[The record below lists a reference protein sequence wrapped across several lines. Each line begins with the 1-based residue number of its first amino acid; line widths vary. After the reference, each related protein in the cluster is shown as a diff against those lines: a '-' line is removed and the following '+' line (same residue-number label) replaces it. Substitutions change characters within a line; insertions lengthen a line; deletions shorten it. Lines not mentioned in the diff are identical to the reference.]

1 MNKTH
6 SAPSIMA
13 IPANQSRTDV
23 IRQVTEA
30 VQRYDWLEFVDLMK
44 RGHLSDIPQ
53 KLRRWVVDETS
64 KLCRDPRCLVLLV
77 EHCDDDLMDVI
88 MSHMVI
94 RGDMWPVVG
103 DVLRRGVSD
112 AQCRWAI
119 GEACKRASVEKVIL
133 YILPNCADNQLGS
146 ALTPLVERHMWKGV
160 RTVLERGVSDSQYRW
175 TIDEACKLAPE
186 DTITH
191 YILPHCAD
199 NQLDS
204 VLTLLVERGLWKA
217 VGIMLQ
223 RGITMAKRK
232 WAIEEACKHASEET
246 VIDYILSHC
255 ADNQIDSVLKQMVD
269 RGLWKVVGILL
280 QRGVAL
286 SKRKWA
292 IDEACKHAPDDKF
305 TDYMVPHCDDNQLD
319 FVLTSLVERGL
330 WGSVGMVLERSVSY
344 QQHGWA
350 NDEACKRASGQD
362 ITFDMRRRRTDSQLD
377 SVLTPLVERG
387 LWWSVGTVLQRG
399 VSDSQHRW
407 AIDEACKQASD
418 EEITAYIL
426 LHCADD
432 QLDTVLTPLVERGLW
447 RSVGTVLQRGVS
459 DSKHRWS
466 IDDACKNAS
475 VEEIT
480 RYILPHC
487 AVNQLDSVLVSV
499 VERGLWAAL
508 GTVLERGVSDSQQRM
523 VIDEACKHASDEN
536 IMRYIL
542 PHCADN
548 QLDSVLVS
556 LVERGLWIAVV
567 YVLNRGVSDSQHRW
581 AIDEA
586 CKHAADKGIINYMLT
601 FIADIQL
608 DSVLIPLVERGLW
621 EAVAMVLQRGVSDP
635 QHRWAIAEACKRTS
649 QKEIINN
656 ILYLAADNQLD
667 SVLTPLVER
676 GLWEA
681 VAMGLRRGVS
691 DPQCRWAI
699 AEACK
704 RASQKEIINYILSLS
719 ADNELDSMLTPLVER
734 GLWEAVTMVLR
745 RGVSD
750 PQRKWAIAE
759 ACKHASHKDINYILS
774 LDAVNQLDS
783 MLTLLVE
790 RGLWKAVEM
799 VLQRG
804 VSDPQHRWAIDEACK
819 HASPQEIN
827 YILSLAADNE
837 LDSVLTPLVER
848 GLWEAVAMV
857 LRRGVSDP
865 QHRWAIAEACKHAS
879 PQKINYILSLAA
891 DNQLDS
897 VLTPLVE
904 RGLWEAVAMVLR
916 RGVSD
921 PQCRWAIA
929 EACKRASQKEI
940 INYILSLSADNELD
954 SMLTLLVER
963 GLWEAVAMVL
973 RRGVSD
979 PQRRW
984 AIDEACK
991 YILDEKISNCVL
1003 PLAADNLLDSVLLQ
1017 LVERGLWE
1025 AILTV
1030 LQRGACSDSQRRWAI
1045 GEACKRGND
1054 ADVELYLREFFTSSR
1069 PSKVIY
1075 DGANYFL
1082 TPLLIRGQW
1091 RNAAI
1096 LLCKVIRETLYRWA
1110 VVGDNTEPHDD
1121 AAFWN
1126 MVRNP
1131 WYGGRDLSEL
1141 CRNARRQLPM
1151 SLSLLSSHELFEV
1164 LVESVT
1170 ESVIEAWC
1178 TTEQQRKEYKSTTG
1192 PSELALRLHSE
1203 INTRVCSSTPDS
1215 DDTDSVLSNLLPCLR
1230 PLSDEF
1236 RETTKYGDRKHPFF
1250 AVQFI
1255 KSLIKHNN
1263 TTTQWT
1269 DRNEGILLILATVPV
1284 VPDVQSVALRVMLRH
1299 KRWDVIS
1306 HACLTH
1312 VWEQVRRQLFQAAV
1326 EQRQWSAVKRWADH
1340 SLYDDQRGW
1349 ALEEAFQEKQWD
1361 VFLLLA
1367 DYGLVESELMCVH
1380 YRLAKHADWNIVL
1393 QLFERGGD
1401 VTDVKE
1407 LLTGAKSR
1415 KAAYDKDDALKRK
1428 QRAFELGRLES
1439 ALNARKTVLK
1449 TLKRAAKQGDWSVV
1463 LFSLQRTPVV
1473 HHIHLALKAAVANDV
1488 WHVVRQLIKLGID
1501 ADQRDSLFTRMV
1513 KQRQWGV
1520 CMVLLEQGVSVEL
1533 CLTALPELM
1542 DMDQWTLVARV
1553 MMYDV
1558 DDAVR
1563 RQMMQRAMERKQ
1575 GTVVWQCV
1583 ITMHGDRLS
1592 VEERKELFHLA
1603 LSREVLQATKP
1614 LIEIKDVTGIQ
1625 HRDSVLP
1632 EAAEQHQWDVVDHCQ
1647 LHHADIDMKDAEGH
1661 TPMHRAAR
1669 KWDWEA
1675 VKALTKRGADPS
1687 LLDSDGE
1694 SVLHRAITANEWDI
1708 VKLLIQFHGNI
1719 HQASKYPYLHVY
1731 QKQPTPL
1738 EMLID
1743 AYQGEIIEHTL
1754 MWCPDQWKG
1763 VNREGE
1769 TALHAVCLSGCPSA
1783 LYYLVARG
1791 VDPQAVTESGHS
1803 ALAYAVL
1810 CKECPQKM
1818 VAECIKLGFCAYQP
1832 HITDTERRLIISP
1845 HGGDLSWS
1853 PVLLA
1858 VSGGL
1863 PVVTRMLYE
1872 SGSCSYTE
1880 SLKLRTELPA
1890 IVSRNRGHDLQETFH
1905 FQVLV
1910 AVNIHQ
1916 SIFSNPLQKQNRKAV
1931 EASVRYLM
1939 KVCSTPRSLKSSCR
1953 LVISRYITVRR
1964 QRHRDATFAQL
1975 PLTEEMRNYVMFS
1988 DLTDPDYG
1996 QHETEEDE

>member
-1 MNKTH
+1 
-6 SAPSIMA
+6 MA

-23 IRQVTEA
+23 IGQVAEA
-30 VQRYDWLEFVDLMK
+30 VRRYDWVEVVDLMN
-44 RGHLSDIPQ
+44 RGHLSNIPQ
-53 KLRRWVVDETS
+53 KLKRWVLVETVN
-64 KLCRDPRCLVLLV
+64 LCHDPRCLVLLV
-77 EHCDDDLMDVI
+77 EHCDDDLKDVI
-88 MSHMVI
+88 MSKIVRQGH
-94 RGDMWPVVG
+94 MWPVVG

-112 AQCRWAI
+112 AQCRWVI
-119 GEACKRASVEKVIL
+119 GEACQRASEEKVIL
-133 YILPNCADNQLGS
+133 YILPNCAENQLDS
-146 ALTPLVERHMWKGV
+146 ALTPLVKQRLWKAVG
-160 RTVLERGVSDSQYRW
+160 TVLRRGVSDSQYRW
-175 TIDEACKLAPE
+175 TIDEACKLAAENTITHNILHE

-223 RGITMAKRK
+223 RGITMAKHK

-246 VIDYILSHC
+246 IIDYILSHC

-269 RGLWKVVGILL
+269 RGLWKAVGIVL
-280 QRGVAL
+280 QRGVTL

-305 TDYMVPHCDDNQLD
+305 TDYILPHCDDNQLD

-330 WGSVGMVLERSVSY
+330 WGSVGMVLERNVSY
-344 QQHGWA
+344 QQYGGWA
-350 NDEACKRASGQD
+350 NDEACKRVPGQD
-362 ITFDMRRRRTDSQLD
+362 ITLDMLD
-377 SVLTPLVERG
+377 TVLTPLVERG

-399 VSDSQHRW
+399 VNDSQHRW

-418 EEITAYIL
+418 EEITGYIL

-459 DSKHRWS
+459 DSKHRWA
-466 IDDACKNAS
+466 IDEACKNAA

-480 RYILPHC
+480 RYILPHF
-487 AVNQLDSVLVSV
+487 ADNQLDSVLASV
-499 VERGLWAAL
+499 VDRGLWAAV
-508 GTVLERGVSDSQQRM
+508 GTVLERGVSDSQHRL
-523 VIDEACKHASDEN
+523 VTDEACKHASDEN

-548 QLDSVLVS
+548 QLDTVLVS
-556 LVERGLWIAVV
+556 LVERSLWKAVV

-586 CKHAADKGIINYMLT
+586 CKNAAD
-601 FIADIQL
+601 
-608 DSVLIPLVERGLW
+608 
-621 EAVAMVLQRGVSDP
+621 
-635 QHRWAIAEACKRTS
+635 
-649 QKEIINN
+649 KEIINN
-656 ILYLAADNQLD
+656 ILTFAAGNQLD

-676 GLWEA
+676 GLWKA
-681 VAMGLRRGVS
+681 VAMVL
-691 DPQCRWAI
+691 
-699 AEACK
+699 K
-704 RASQKEIINYILSLS
+704 R
-719 ADNELDSMLTPLVER
+719 D
-734 GLWEAVTMVLR
+734 
-745 RGVSD
+745 VSD
-750 PQRKWAIAE
+750 PQRRWAIVEACKYASQKKIIDNILYVAANNQLDSMLIPLVKRGLWKAVAMVLRRDVSDPQRRWAIDE
-759 ACKHASHKDINYILS
+759 ACKHASHEEIIKYIVS
-774 LDAVNQLDS
+774 FAADNQLDS

-790 RGLWKAVEM
+790 KGLWESVAM
-799 VLQRG
+799 VLRRG
-804 VSDPQHRWAIDEACK
+804 VNDLQRKRAIVEACK
-819 HASPQEIN
+819 HASHEEIIK
-827 YILSLAADNE
+827 YIVSFAADNQ
-837 LDSVLTPLVER
+837 LDSVLIPLMER
-848 GLWEAVAMV
+848 GLWEAVAMLLERGV
-857 LRRGVSDP
+857 NDLQRRWAIVEECKHASHEEIIKYIVSFAADNQLDSMLTPLVDRGLWEAVAMLLRRGVSDP
-865 QHRWAIAEACKHAS
+865 QRRWTI
-879 PQKINYILSLAA
+879 
-891 DNQLDS
+891 
-897 VLTPLVE
+897 T
-904 RGLWEAVAMVLR
+904 
-916 RGVSD
+916 
-921 PQCRWAIA
+921 
-929 EACKRASQKEI
+929 EACKRASEKEI

-991 YILDEKISNCVL
+991 YLLDEKISNCVL
-1003 PLAADNLLDSVLLQ
+1003 PLAADNLMDSVLLQ

-1025 AILTV
+1025 TV
-1030 LQRGACSDSQRRWAI
+1030 LNVLKRGACSDSQRRWAI
-1045 GEACKRGND
+1045 AEACKRGNN
-1054 ADVELYLREFFTSSR
+1054 ANVKPYIWQFFTSERISQA
-1069 PSKVIY
+1069 IY
-1075 DGANYFL
+1075 DGTNYLL
-1082 TPLLIRGQW
+1082 TPLIIRGQW
-1091 RNAAI
+1091 TGAAI
-1096 LLCKVIRETLYRWA
+1096 LLCEVIRETLYRWA
-1110 VVGDNTEPHDD
+1110 VVRDNTEPHDD

-1141 CRNARRQLPM
+1141 CRIARRQLPG
-1151 SLSLLSSHELFEV
+1151 SISFLSSRELSEV

-1178 TTEQQRKEYKSTTG
+1178 TTEQRRKEYKSTTG

-1203 INTRVCSSTPDS
+1203 INPRVCSSTPDTE
-1215 DDTDSVLSNLLPCLR
+1215 DRDSVFRKLLPCLG
-1230 PLSDEF
+1230 PLCDEF

-1250 AVQFI
+1250 AVHFI
-1255 KSLIKHNN
+1255 KSLIKHS
-1263 TTTQWT
+1263 TRTQWT
-1269 DRNEGILLILATVPV
+1269 DSNEGILLILATVPV

-1299 KRWDVIS
+1299 KRWDVIR

-1349 ALEEAFQEKQWD
+1349 ALKEAFQEKQWD

-1380 YRLAKHADWNIVL
+1380 YRLAKHADWDTVL

-1415 KAAYDKDDALKRK
+1415 KAAYDKNDALKRK
-1428 QRAFELGRLES
+1428 QRVFELGRLES
-1439 ALNARKTVLK
+1439 ALNARRTALK

-1463 LFSLQRTPVV
+1463 LFSLQRRPVE
-1473 HHIHLALKAAVANDV
+1473 HHIHLALKAAVANGV

-1501 ADQRDSLFTRMV
+1501 AAQRDSLFTRMV

-1563 RQMMQRAMERKQ
+1563 RQVMQRAMERKQ

-1592 VEERKELFHLA
+1592 VEERKELFHRA
-1603 LSREVLQATKP
+1603 LSREVLQAIKP
-1614 LIEIKDVTGIQ
+1614 LIEGKDVIGIQ

-1661 TPMHRAAR
+1661 TPMTRSAR
-1669 KWDWEA
+1669 KEQWEA
-1675 VKALTKRGADPS
+1675 VKALTRRGADPS
-1687 LLDSDGE
+1687 LLDRMGE
-1694 SVLHRAITANEWDI
+1694 SVLHRAITAKQWDI

-1719 HQASKYPYLHVY
+1719 HQAAKYPVLNIYE
-1731 QKQPTPL
+1731 KQATPL
-1738 EMLID
+1738 QMLI
-1743 AYQGEIIEHTL
+1743 AACQGEIIEHTL

-1763 VNREGE
+1763 VNEEGE

-1791 VDPQAVTESGHS
+1791 VDPQAVTERGHS
-1803 ALAYAVL
+1803 ALSYAVL
-1810 CKECPQKM
+1810 CKECPQRM
-1818 VAECIKLGFCAYQP
+1818 VAECIKLGFCVYQP
-1832 HITDTERRLIISP
+1832 HITDTARRLIFFLRGS
-1845 HGGDLSWS
+1845 DLPWS

-1858 VSGGL
+1858 VSRGL

-1880 SLKLRTELPA
+1880 SFKLRTYLPA
-1890 IVSRNRGHDLQETFH
+1890 ISSRNRGRELQETFH
-1905 FQVLV
+1905 FHGRV
-1910 AVNIHQ
+1910 AV
-1916 SIFSNPLQKQNRKAV
+1916 SIYQGIFANPLQKQNRKAV

-1953 LVISRYITVRR
+1953 LVISRCVIVRR
-1964 QRHRDATFAQL
+1964 QRHRDATYAQL
-1975 PLTEEMRNYVMFS
+1975 PLTEELRNYVMFS
-1988 DLTDPDYG
+1988 DLTDPDYD
-1996 QHETEEDE
+1996 QHETGEDEEDTDDNSGDGYLD

>member
-1 MNKTH
+1 
-6 SAPSIMA
+6 MA

-23 IRQVTEA
+23 IGQVTEA
-30 VQRYDWLEFVDLMK
+30 VQRYDWLEVAHLMK

-53 KLRRWVVDETS
+53 KLKRWVQVQTITR
-64 KLCRDPRCLVLLV
+64 CHDPRCLGLLV
-77 EHCDDDLMDVI
+77 EHCDDDLKDVI
-88 MSHMVI
+88 VSNMV
-94 RGDMWPVVG
+94 RLGYMWPVVG

-119 GEACKRASVEKVIL
+119 GEACQRASEEEVM
-133 YILPNCADNQLGS
+133 YILPNCADNQLDC
-146 ALTPLVERHMWKGV
+146 ALTPLVKRRLWKAV
-160 RTVLERGVSDSQYRW
+160 RTVLRRGVSDSQYRW

-186 DTITH
+186 DTITY

-204 VLTLLVERGLWKA
+204 VLTLLVEKGLWKA

-223 RGITMAKRK
+223 RGITMSKHK
-232 WAIEEACKHASEET
+232 WAIEEACKHASEQTIIE
-246 VIDYILSHC
+246 YILSHC
-255 ADNQIDSVLKQMVD
+255 TDNQIDSALKQMVD

-280 QRGVAL
+280 QRGVTL
-286 SKRKWA
+286 SKRKWV

-344 QQHGWA
+344 QQHGGWA
-350 NDEACKRASGQD
+350 NDEACKRASEQD
-362 ITFDMRRRRTDSQLD
+362 ITLVMLRRRTDSQLD

-399 VSDSQHRW
+399 VSDSQHGW

-418 EEITAYIL
+418 EEITGYIL

-459 DSKHRWS
+459 DSKHRWAT
-466 IDDACKNAS
+466 DEACKRAS

-487 AVNQLDSVLVSV
+487 TDNQLDSVLASV
-499 VERGLWAAL
+499 VERGLWAAV
-508 GTVLERGVSDSQQRM
+508 GTVLQRGVSDSKHRWA
-523 VIDEACKHASDEN
+523 IDEACKRAYVEE
-536 IMRYIL
+536 ITRYIL

-556 LVERGLWIAVV
+556 LVERGLWTVV
-567 YVLNRGVSDSQHRW
+567 LHVLNRGVSDSQLGW
-581 AIDEA
+581 AIVEA
-586 CKHAADKGIINYMLT
+586 CKHVADMETINYILT
-601 FIADIQL
+601 F
-608 DSVLIPLVERGLW
+608 
-621 EAVAMVLQRGVSDP
+621 
-635 QHRWAIAEACKRTS
+635 T
-649 QKEIINN
+649 
-656 ILYLAADNQLD
+656 ADNQLD

-676 GLWEA
+676 GLWEI
-681 VAMGLRRGVS
+681 V
-691 DPQCRWAI
+691 
-699 AEACK
+699 
-704 RASQKEIINYILSLS
+704 
-719 ADNELDSMLTPLVER
+719 ML
-734 GLWEAVTMVLR
+734 VLR

-750 PQRKWAIAE
+750 PQRRWAIEE
-759 ACKHASHKDINYILS
+759 ACKHASHEEIIMYRILS
-774 LDAVNQLDS
+774 F
-783 MLTLLVE
+783 T
-790 RGLWKAVEM
+790 
-799 VLQRG
+799 
-804 VSDPQHRWAIDEACK
+804 
-819 HASPQEIN
+819 
-827 YILSLAADNE
+827 ADNQR
-837 LDSVLTPLVER
+837 DSVLTPLVER
-848 GLWEAVAMV
+848 GLWEAVARV
-857 LRRGVSDP
+857 LERGVSDP
-865 QHRWAIAEACKHAS
+865 QRRWAIDEACKRAS
-879 PQKINYILSLAA
+879 HEEIINFNILSFTS

-897 VLTPLVE
+897 VLTPLV
-904 RGLWEAVAMVLR
+904 
-916 RGVSD
+916 
-921 PQCRWAIA
+921 
-929 EACKRASQKEI
+929 K
-940 INYILSLSADNELD
+940 
-954 SMLTLLVER
+954 R

-991 YILDEKISNCVL
+991 HAPHEEIINYILSLAADNQLDSVLTPLVERDLWEAVAMVLRRGVSDPQRRWAIDEACKYVLDEKISNCIL

-1017 LVERGLWE
+1017 LVERGLWK
-1025 AILTV
+1025 AVFTV
-1030 LQRGACSDSQRRWAI
+1030 LQRGACSDSQCRWAI
-1045 GEACKRGND
+1045 GEACKRAND
-1054 ADVELYLREFFTSSR
+1054 AVTEQYIRQIFTSLERSQ
-1069 PSKVIY
+1069 VIY

-1082 TPLLIRGQW
+1082 APLIIRGQW
-1091 RNAAI
+1091 RNAAM
-1096 LLCKVIRETLYRWA
+1096 LLCGVIRETLHRWA

-1141 CRNARRQLPM
+1141 CRNARRQLPG
-1151 SLSLLSSHELFEV
+1151 SISFLSSQEMSEV

-1178 TTEQQRKEYKSTTG
+1178 TTEQRRKEYKSTTG
-1192 PSELALRLHSE
+1192 PSELVLRLHSE
-1203 INTRVCSSTPDS
+1203 INHRVCSSTPDTE
-1215 DDTDSVLSNLLPCLR
+1215 DRDSVFSKLLPCLR
-1230 PLSDEF
+1230 PLCDEF

-1250 AVQFI
+1250 AVHFF
-1255 KSLIKHNN
+1255 KSLIKHN

-1269 DRNEGILLILATVPV
+1269 DSNEGMLVILATVPV
-1284 VPDVQSVALRVMLRH
+1284 VPDVQSVALRVLLHH

-1306 HACLTH
+1306 HACLSH
-1312 VWEQVRRQLFQAAV
+1312 VWEKVRRQLFQAAV

-1349 ALEEAFQEKQWD
+1349 ALEEAFQEKQWE

-1380 YRLAKHADWNIVL
+1380 YRLAKHADWDTVL
-1393 QLFERGGD
+1393 QLFEQGGD

-1407 LLTGAKSR
+1407 LLIGAKSR

-1428 QRAFELGRLES
+1428 QRVFELGGLER
-1439 ALNARKTVLK
+1439 ALNARKTALK

-1473 HHIHLALKAAVANDV
+1473 HHIHLALKAAVANGV
-1488 WHVVRQLIKLGID
+1488 WHVVRQLIKLGTD
-1501 ADQRDSLFTRMV
+1501 AAQRDSLFTRMV

-1520 CMVLLEQGVSVEL
+1520 CMVLLEQGVNVEL

-1553 MMYDV
+1553 MTYDV

-1563 RQMMQRAMERKQ
+1563 RQVMQRAMERKQ

-1592 VEERKELFHLA
+1592 VEERKKLFQEA
-1603 LSREVLQATKP
+1603 LRREVLQAIKP

-1661 TPMHRAAR
+1661 TPMQRAAW
-1669 KWDWEA
+1669 KEDWEA

-1687 LLDSDGE
+1687 LLNEEGK
-1694 SVLHRAITANEWDI
+1694 SVLHRAIRANEWDI
-1708 VKLLIQFHGNI
+1708 VRLLIQFHGNI
-1719 HQASKYPYLHVY
+1719 HQVSKYPYVEMY
-1731 QKQPTPL
+1731 QKQATPL
-1738 EMLID
+1738 GMLIT
-1743 AYQGEIIEHTL
+1743 ARQGEIIEHTL

-1763 VNREGE
+1763 LNKIGE

-1791 VDPQAVTESGHS
+1791 VDPQAVTKRGHS
-1803 ALAYAVL
+1803 AMAYAVL

-1832 HITDTERRLIISP
+1832 HITDTARRLIFFP
-1845 HGGDLSWS
+1845 HGGDLPWS

-1858 VSGGL
+1858 VSRGL
-1863 PVVTRMLYE
+1863 PVVTQMLYE

-1880 SLKLRTELPA
+1880 SFKMRTQLPA
-1890 IVSRNRGHDLQETFH
+1890 IVSTNRGHDLQETFH
-1905 FQVLV
+1905 FHVWI
-1910 AVNIHQ
+1910 AVNIYRG
-1916 SIFSNPLQKQNRKAV
+1916 IFVNLLQKQNRKAV

-1953 LVISRYITVRR
+1953 LVISRCVTVRR
-1964 QRHRDATFAQL
+1964 QRHRDATYAQL

-1996 QHETEEDE
+1996 QHETDPDYDQHETDPDYDQHETDPDYGQHETDPDYGQHETDPDYGQHETDPDYGQHETEEDE

>member
-30 VQRYDWLEFVDLMK
+30 VQRYDWEEVVDLMK

-53 KLRRWVVDETS
+53 KLKRWVVDETS
-64 KLCRDPRCLVLLV
+64 KLCRDPRCLGLLV
-77 EHCDDDLMDVI
+77 EHCDDDFKDVI
-88 MSHMVI
+88 MSNMVRRGHM
-94 RGDMWPVVG
+94 WSVVG

-119 GEACKRASVEKVIL
+119 GEACKYASEEEVIM
-133 YILPNCADNQLGS
+133 YILPNCADNQLDS
-146 ALTPLVERHMWKGV
+146 ALTPLVKRHKWKAVG
-160 RTVLERGVSDSQYRW
+160 TVLRRGVSDSQYRW
-175 TIDEACKLAPE
+175 TIDEACKLALEDTITHYILHE

-223 RGITMAKRK
+223 RGITMSKHK
-232 WAIEEACKHASEET
+232 WAIEEACKHAPEET
-246 VIDYILSHC
+246 IIDYILSHC
-255 ADNQIDSVLKQMVD
+255 ADSQTDSALKQMVD

-280 QRGVAL
+280 QRGVTL
-286 SKRKWA
+286 SKRKWV
-292 IDEACKHAPDDKF
+292 IEEACKHAPDDKF

-344 QQHGWA
+344 QQRGGWA
-350 NDEACKRASGQD
+350 NDEACKQASEQD
-362 ITFDMRRRRTDSQLD
+362 ITLDMLRRRTDSQLD

-447 RSVGTVLQRGVS
+447 RSVGIVLQRGVS
-459 DSKHRWS
+459 DSKHRWA
-466 IDDACKNAS
+466 IDEACKRAS

-487 AVNQLDSVLVSV
+487 ADNQLDSVLASV
-499 VERGLWAAL
+499 VERGLWAAV

-523 VIDEACKHASDEN
+523 VTDEACKHASVEE
-536 IMRYIL
+536 ITRYIL

-556 LVERGLWIAVV
+556 LVERGLWTAVV
-567 YVLNRGVSDSQHRW
+567 YVVNRGVSDSQLRW

-586 CKHAADKGIINYMLT
+586 CKHASHKEIINYIT
-601 FIADIQL
+601 FAAENQV
-608 DSVLIPLVERGLW
+608 DSVLKLLVERGLWEAVAMVLERGVSDPQYRWAIDETCKRASNEEIIKFNILFLAADNELDTVLTPLVERGLW

-635 QHRWAIAEACKRTS
+635 QRRWAIDEACKRAS
-649 QKEIINN
+649 HEEIINY
-656 ILYLAADNQLD
+656 ILSLAADNELDSVLTPLVERGVWEAVAMVLQRGVSDPQRRWAIDEACKRASHEEIINCILSFTAYNQLD
-667 SVLTPLVER
+667 SMLTLLVERGLWEAVAMVLRRGVSYPWYRWATDEECKHASHEEIINYTLSLAADNELGSVLTPLVER

-681 VAMGLRRGVS
+681 VAM
-691 DPQCRWAI
+691 
-699 AEACK
+699 
-704 RASQKEIINYILSLS
+704 
-719 ADNELDSMLTPLVER
+719 
-734 GLWEAVTMVLR
+734 VLR

-750 PQRKWAIAE
+750 PQR
-759 ACKHASHKDINYILS
+759 
-774 LDAVNQLDS
+774 
-783 MLTLLVE
+783 
-790 RGLWKAVEM
+790 
-799 VLQRG
+799 
-804 VSDPQHRWAIDEACK
+804 RWAIDEACK
-819 HASPQEIN
+819 RASHEEIIN

-865 QHRWAIAEACKHAS
+865 Q
-879 PQKINYILSLAA
+879 
-891 DNQLDS
+891 
-897 VLTPLVE
+897 
-904 RGLWEAVAMVLR
+904 
-916 RGVSD
+916 
-921 PQCRWAIA
+921 
-929 EACKRASQKEI
+929 
-940 INYILSLSADNELD
+940 
-954 SMLTLLVER
+954 
-963 GLWEAVAMVL
+963 
-973 RRGVSD
+973 
-979 PQRRW
+979 RRW

-991 YILDEKISNCVL
+991 YVLDEKISNCIL

-1017 LVERGLWE
+1017 LVERGLWK
-1025 AILTV
+1025 AVFTV
-1030 LQRGACSDSQRRWAI
+1030 LQRGACNDSQCRWAI
-1045 GEACKRGND
+1045 GEACKRAND
-1054 ADVELYLREFFTSSR
+1054 ADVEQFITPERHSQ
-1069 PSKVIY
+1069 VIY

-1082 TPLLIRGQW
+1082 TPLIIRGQW
-1091 RNAAI
+1091 RNAAM
-1096 LLCKVIRETLYRWA
+1096 LLCGAIRETLYRWA

-1131 WYGGRDLSEL
+1131 WYGGRDLSKL
-1141 CRNARRQLPM
+1141 CQSARCQPPG
-1151 SLSLLSSHELFEV
+1151 SLSFLSSQELSEV
-1164 LVESVT
+1164 LVESVM
-1170 ESVIEAWC
+1170 ESVIEARC
-1178 TTEQQRKEYKSTTG
+1178 TTEQRRKGCKSTTG
-1192 PSELALRLHSE
+1192 PSELVQRLHSE
-1203 INTRVCSSTPDS
+1203 IDPRVCSSTPDTE
-1215 DDTDSVLSNLLPCLR
+1215 DRDSVFSKLLPCLR
-1230 PLSDEF
+1230 PLCDEF
-1236 RETTKYGDRKHPFF
+1236 RETTKYGDRKTPFF
-1250 AVQFI
+1250 AVHFI

-1269 DRNEGILLILATVPV
+1269 DSHEGILMILATVPV

-1312 VWEQVRRQLFQAAV
+1312 VWEHVRRQLFQAAV

-1380 YRLAKHADWNIVL
+1380 YRLAKHADWDTVL

-1428 QRAFELGRLES
+1428 QRVFELGGLER
-1439 ALNARKTVLK
+1439 ALNARKTALK

-1473 HHIHLALKAAVANDV
+1473 HHIHLALKAAVANGV

-1501 ADQRDSLFTRMV
+1501 DAQRDSLFTRMV

-1520 CMVLLEQGVSVEL
+1520 CMVLLEQSVSVEL

-1563 RQMMQRAMERKQ
+1563 RQVMQRAMERKQ

-1592 VEERKELFHLA
+1592 VEERKELFHRA
-1603 LSREVLQATKP
+1603 LSREVLQAIKP

-1625 HRDSVLP
+1625 HRDFVLP

-1647 LHHADIDMKDAEGH
+1647 LHHADIDMKDTEGH
-1661 TPMHRAAR
+1661 TPMQRAAR

-1694 SVLHRAITANEWDI
+1694 SVLHKAITANEWDI

-1719 HQASKYPYLHVY
+1719 HQASKCPYVYVY
-1731 QKQPTPL
+1731 QKQATPL
-1738 EMLID
+1738 EMLIG
-1743 AYQGEIIEHTL
+1743 AYHGEIIEHTL

-1763 VNREGE
+1763 VNWNGE

-1791 VDPQAVTESGHS
+1791 VDPQAVMERGHS

-1832 HITDTERRLIISP
+1832 HITDTARRLIIFP

-1858 VSGGL
+1858 VSRGL

-1880 SLKLRTELPA
+1880 SFKLRTYLPA
-1890 IVSRNRGHDLQETFH
+1890 ISSRNRGRDLQETFY
-1905 FQVLV
+1905 FQVLIDV
-1910 AVNIHQ
+1910 RIYQ
-1916 SIFSNPLQKQNRKAV
+1916 SIFANHLQKQNRKTV

-1953 LVISRYITVRR
+1953 LVISRCVTVRR
-1964 QRHRDATFAQL
+1964 QRHRDATYAQL
-1975 PLTEEMRNYVMFS
+1975 PLTEELRNYVMFS

-1996 QHETEEDE
+1996 QHETDPDYGQHETEEDE

>member
-6 SAPSIMA
+6 SAPFIMA

-30 VQRYDWLEFVDLMK
+30 VQRYDWEEVVDLMK

-64 KLCRDPRCLVLLV
+64 QLCRDPRCLVLLV
-77 EHCDDDLMDVI
+77 EHCDDDLKDVI
-88 MSHMVI
+88 MSKIVR

-119 GEACKRASVEKVIL
+119 GEACKRASEEKVIL
-133 YILPNCADNQLGS
+133 YILPNCADNQLDS
-146 ALTPLVERHMWKGV
+146 ALTPLVERRLWKAVG
-160 RTVLERGVSDSQYRW
+160 TVLRRGVSDSQYRW
-175 TIDEACKLAPE
+175 TIDEACKLAAENTVTHYILHE

-223 RGITMAKRK
+223 RGITMAKHK
-232 WAIEEACKHASEET
+232 WAIEEACKHASEQT
-246 VIDYILSHC
+246 IIDYILSHC
-255 ADNQIDSVLKQMVD
+255 ADSQTDSVLKQMVD
-269 RGLWKVVGILL
+269 RGLWKAVGIVL
-280 QRGVAL
+280 QRGVTV

-459 DSKHRWS
+459 DSKHRWA
-466 IDDACKNAS
+466 IDEACKHAS

-487 AVNQLDSVLVSV
+487 ADNQLDSVLASV
-499 VERGLWAAL
+499 VERGLWAAV
-508 GTVLERGVSDSQQRM
+508 GTVLERVVSDSQQRM

-581 AIDEA
+581 AIEEA

-601 FIADIQL
+601 FTADIQL
-608 DSVLIPLVERGLW
+608 DSVLTQLVERGLW

-656 ILYLAADNQLD
+656 ILYLAADDQLDTVLTPLVERGLWKAVAMVLQRGVSDPQCRWAIAEACKHASHEDINYILSLDAVNQLD

-676 GLWEA
+676 GLWKA
-681 VAMGLRRGVS
+681 VAMVLRRGVS

-704 RASQKEIINYILSLS
+704 
-719 ADNELDSMLTPLVER
+719 
-734 GLWEAVTMVLR
+734 
-745 RGVSD
+745 
-750 PQRKWAIAE
+750 
-759 ACKHASHKDINYILS
+759 HASHEDINYILS

-783 MLTLLVE
+783 
-790 RGLWKAVEM
+790 
-799 VLQRG
+799 
-804 VSDPQHRWAIDEACK
+804 
-819 HASPQEIN
+819 
-827 YILSLAADNE
+827 
-837 LDSVLTPLVER
+837 VLTPLVER
-848 GLWEAVAMV
+848 GLWKAVAMV

-865 QHRWAIAEACKHAS
+865 QHRWAIAEACKHAPHEDIDYILYLAAVNQLDS
-879 PQKINYILSLAA
+879 MLTLLVERGLWKAVEMVLRRGVSDPQHRWAIAEACKHASHEEINYILSLAA

-897 VLTPLVE
+897 MLTPLVE
-904 RGLWEAVAMVLR
+904 RGLWEAVAMLLR

-929 EACKRASQKEI
+929 EACKHASHEE
-940 INYILSLSADNELD
+940 INYILSLAADNQLDSMLTLLVERGLWEAVSMVLRRGVSDPQRRWAIAEACKHASHEEINYILSLAADNQLD

-991 YILDEKISNCVL
+991 YVLDEKISNCVL

-1025 AILTV
+1025 AVLTV

-1045 GEACKRGND
+1045 GEACKRGNN
-1054 ADVELYLREFFTSSR
+1054 ADVKLYIREFFTSRSH
-1069 PSKVIY
+1069 SKVIY
-1075 DGANYFL
+1075 DCANYFL

-1096 LLCKVIRETLYRWA
+1096 LLCDVIGETLYRWA
-1110 VVGDNTEPHDD
+1110 VVGDNTKLHDD

-1141 CRNARRQLPM
+1141 CRNARRRLPG
-1151 SLSLLSSHELFEV
+1151 SISFLSSQELCEV
-1164 LVESVT
+1164 LVESLT

-1178 TTEQQRKEYKSTTG
+1178 TTEQRRKEYKSTTG
-1192 PSELALRLHSE
+1192 PSELVLRLHSE
-1203 INTRVCSSTPDS
+1203 INTRVCSSTPDT
-1215 DDTDSVLSNLLPCLR
+1215 DDTDSVFRNLLPCLR
-1230 PLSDEF
+1230 PLCDEF

-1250 AVQFI
+1250 AVHFI
-1255 KSLIKHNN
+1255 KSLIKHS
-1263 TTTQWT
+1263 TRTQWT
-1269 DRNEGILLILATVPV
+1269 DNNEGILLILATVPV
-1284 VPDVQSVALRVMLRH
+1284 VPDVQSVALRVMLSH

-1340 SLYDDQRGW
+1340 SVYDDQRGW

-1367 DYGLVESELMCVH
+1367 DYGLVVSELMCVH
-1380 YRLAKHADWNIVL
+1380 YRLAKHADWDTVL

-1415 KAAYDKDDALKRK
+1415 KAAYDKDDALKRQ

-1439 ALNARKTVLK
+1439 ALNARKTALK

-1473 HHIHLALKAAVANDV
+1473 HHIHLALKAAVANGV

-1501 ADQRDSLFTRMV
+1501 AAQRDWLFTRMV

-1563 RQMMQRAMERKQ
+1563 RQVMQRAMERKQ

-1592 VEERKELFHLA
+1592 VEERKELFHRA
-1603 LSREVLQATKP
+1603 LSREVLQAIKP
-1614 LIEIKDVTGIQ
+1614 LIDMKDVTGIQ
-1625 HRDSVLP
+1625 HRDTVLP

-1647 LHHADIDMKDAEGH
+1647 LHHADIDMKDAKGH
-1661 TPMHRAAR
+1661 TSMHRAAR
-1669 KWDWEA
+1669 KEDWEA

-1687 LLDSDGE
+1687 LLDCDGK
-1694 SVLHRAITANEWDI
+1694 SVLHWR
-1708 VKLLIQFHGNI
+1708 
-1719 HQASKYPYLHVY
+1719 
-1731 QKQPTPL
+1731 
-1738 EMLID
+1738 
-1743 AYQGEIIEHTL
+1743 
-1754 MWCPDQWKG
+1754 
-1763 VNREGE
+1763 
-1769 TALHAVCLSGCPSA
+1769 
-1783 LYYLVARG
+1783 
-1791 VDPQAVTESGHS
+1791 
-1803 ALAYAVL
+1803 
-1810 CKECPQKM
+1810 
-1818 VAECIKLGFCAYQP
+1818 
-1832 HITDTERRLIISP
+1832 
-1845 HGGDLSWS
+1845 
-1853 PVLLA
+1853 
-1858 VSGGL
+1858 
-1863 PVVTRMLYE
+1863 
-1872 SGSCSYTE
+1872 
-1880 SLKLRTELPA
+1880 
-1890 IVSRNRGHDLQETFH
+1890 
-1905 FQVLV
+1905 
-1910 AVNIHQ
+1910 
-1916 SIFSNPLQKQNRKAV
+1916 
-1931 EASVRYLM
+1931 
-1939 KVCSTPRSLKSSCR
+1939 
-1953 LVISRYITVRR
+1953 
-1964 QRHRDATFAQL
+1964 
-1975 PLTEEMRNYVMFS
+1975 
-1988 DLTDPDYG
+1988 
-1996 QHETEEDE
+1996 

>member
-6 SAPSIMA
+6 SAPFIMA
-13 IPANQSRTDV
+13 IPASQSRTDV

-30 VQRYDWLEFVDLMK
+30 VERCDWLEFVDLMK

-64 KLCRDPRCLVLLV
+64 KLCREPCCLGLLV
-77 EHCDDDLMDVI
+77 EHCDDDLKDVI
-88 MSHMVI
+88 MSKIVR

-119 GEACKRASVEKVIL
+119 GEACQHASEEEVIL
-133 YILPNCADNQLGS
+133 YILPNCADNQLDS
-146 ALTPLVERHMWKGV
+146 ALTPLVERRLWKAVG
-160 RTVLERGVSDSQYRW
+160 TVLRRGVSDSQYRW
-175 TIDEACKLAPE
+175 TIDEACKLAAENTITHYILHEDTITHYILHE

-204 VLTLLVERGLWKA
+204 VLTLLVERDLWKA

-223 RGITMAKRK
+223 RGITMAKHK

-246 VIDYILSHC
+246 IIDYILSHC
-255 ADNQIDSVLKQMVD
+255 ADSQIDSVLKQMVD
-269 RGLWKVVGILL
+269 RGLWKVAGILL
-280 QRGVAL
+280 QRGVTV

-344 QQHGWA
+344 QQHGGWA
-350 NDEACKRASGQD
+350 NDEACKQGSEQD
-362 ITFDMRRRRTDSQLD
+362 ITLDMLRRRTDSQLD

-459 DSKHRWS
+459 DSKHRWA
-466 IDDACKNAS
+466 IDEACKHAS

-487 AVNQLDSVLVSV
+487 ADNQLDSVLVSV
-499 VERGLWAAL
+499 VERGLWAAV

-523 VIDEACKHASDEN
+523 VTDEACKHASLEN

-548 QLDSVLVS
+548 QPDSVLVS
-556 LVERGLWIAVV
+556 LVERGLWKAVA

-586 CKHAADKGIINYMLT
+586 CKHAADKEIITNILT
-601 FIADIQL
+601 FAAGNQL
-608 DSVLIPLVERGLW
+608 DSLLTPLVERGLW

-635 QHRWAIAEACKRTS
+635 QCRWAIDEACKHAS
-649 QKEIINN
+649 HKEIIYFN
-656 ILYLAADNQLD
+656 IISFTAQNQLD

-676 GLWEA
+676 GLWGA
-681 VAMGLRRGVS
+681 VA
-691 DPQCRWAI
+691 
-699 AEACK
+699 
-704 RASQKEIINYILSLS
+704 
-719 ADNELDSMLTPLVER
+719 
-734 GLWEAVTMVLR
+734 MVLR

-750 PQRKWAIAE
+750 PQRKWAIDE
-759 ACKHASHKDINYILS
+759 ACKHASHKEIINFNIIS
-774 LDAVNQLDS
+774 F
-783 MLTLLVE
+783 TTE
-790 RGLWKAVEM
+790 
-799 VLQRG
+799 
-804 VSDPQHRWAIDEACK
+804 
-819 HASPQEIN
+819 
-827 YILSLAADNE
+827 
-837 LDSVLTPLVER
+837 
-848 GLWEAVAMV
+848 
-857 LRRGVSDP
+857 
-865 QHRWAIAEACKHAS
+865 
-879 PQKINYILSLAA
+879 
-891 DNQLDS
+891 NQLDS

-921 PQCRWAIA
+921 PQRGWAIVEACKHASHEEIIKYIVSFTADDQLDSVLIPLVERDLWKAVAMVLRRDVSDPHGRWETDEACKHASHEEIINYIVSFTADNQLDSMLTLLVERGLWEVVAMVLRRGVSDPQRRWAIA

-940 INYILSLSADNELD
+940 INYILSLFADNELD
-954 SMLTLLVER
+954 SMLTPLVER

-991 YILDEKISNCVL
+991 YVLDEKISNCVL
-1003 PLAADNLLDSVLLQ
+1003 PLAADNLMDSVLLQ
-1017 LVERGLWE
+1017 LVERGLWK
-1025 AILTV
+1025 AVLTV
-1030 LQRGACSDSQRRWAI
+1030 LERGACSDSQRRWVI
-1045 GEACKRGND
+1045 GEACKRGNN
-1054 ADVELYLREFFTSSR
+1054 ANVKPYIWKFFISERFSQA
-1069 PSKVIY
+1069 IY
-1075 DGANYFL
+1075 DGTNYLL
-1082 TPLLIRGQW
+1082 TPLIIRGQW
-1091 RNAAI
+1091 TGAAI
-1096 LLCKVIRETLYRWA
+1096 LLCEVIGETLYRWA

-1131 WYGGRDLSEL
+1131 WYGARDLSEL
-1141 CRNARRQLPM
+1141 CRNARRQLPGLI
-1151 SLSLLSSHELFEV
+1151 SFLSSRELYEV

-1170 ESVIEAWC
+1170 ESVIEAWY

-1203 INTRVCSSTPDS
+1203 IDPRVCSSTPDTE
-1215 DDTDSVLSNLLPCLR
+1215 DRDSVFSKLLPCLG
-1230 PLSDEF
+1230 PLCDEF

-1250 AVQFI
+1250 AVHFI

-1269 DRNEGILLILATVPV
+1269 DSNEGILLILATVPV

-1299 KRWDVIS
+1299 ERWDVIS

-1349 ALEEAFQEKQWD
+1349 ALEQAFQEKEWD

-1367 DYGLVESELMCVH
+1367 DYGLVQSELMCVH
-1380 YRLAKHADWNIVL
+1380 YRLAKHADWDTVL

-1415 KAAYDKDDALKRK
+1415 KAAYDKDDALKRQ
-1428 QRAFELGRLES
+1428 QRVFELGGLER
-1439 ALNARKTVLK
+1439 ALNARKMALK

-1473 HHIHLALKAAVANDV
+1473 HHIHLALKAAVANGV

-1513 KQRQWGV
+1513 QQRQWGV
-1520 CMVLLEQGVSVEL
+1520 CMVLLEQGVSVKL
-1533 CLTALPELM
+1533 CLTVLPELM

-1553 MMYDV
+1553 MIYDV

-1563 RQMMQRAMERKQ
+1563 RQVMQRAMERKQ

-1592 VEERKELFHLA
+1592 VEERKELFHRA
-1603 LSREVLQATKP
+1603 LSREVLQAIKP
-1614 LIEIKDVTGIQ
+1614 LIEVKDVIGIQ

-1661 TPMHRAAR
+1661 TPMQRAAR
-1669 KWDWEA
+1669 KEDWEA

-1687 LLDSDGE
+1687 LLDRMGE
-1694 SVLHRAITANEWDI
+1694 SVLHRAITAKQWDI

-1719 HQASKYPYLHVY
+1719 HQASKHPFHSIYE
-1731 QKQPTPL
+1731 KQATPL
-1738 EMLID
+1738 QMLIT
-1743 AYQGEIIEHTL
+1743 ACQGEIIEHTL
-1754 MWCPDQWKG
+1754 MRCPDQWKG
-1763 VNREGE
+1763 VNRAGE

-1791 VDPQAVTESGHS
+1791 VDPQAVTENGHS
-1803 ALAYAVL
+1803 ALSYAVL
-1810 CKECPQKM
+1810 CKECPQRM
-1818 VAECIKLGFCAYQP
+1818 VAECIKLGFCSYQP
-1832 HITDTERRLIISP
+1832 HITDTARRLIFFLRA
-1845 HGGDLSWS
+1845 GDLPWS

-1858 VSGGL
+1858 VSRGL

-1880 SLKLRTELPA
+1880 SFKLRTYLPV
-1890 IVSRNRGHDLQETFH
+1890 ISSRNRGRDLQKTFH

-1910 AVNIHQ
+1910 AV
-1916 SIFSNPLQKQNRKAV
+1916 SIYQGIFANPLQKQNRKSV

-1953 LVISRYITVRR
+1953 LVISRCVTVRR
-1964 QRHRDATFAQL
+1964 QRHRDATYAQL
-1975 PLTEEMRNYVMFS
+1975 PLTEELRNYVMFS

-1996 QHETEEDE
+1996 QHETEEDEEDNSDDD